1 MNGVEFFLCI
11 IHSEYE
17 YFRSKL
23 VLVVVSGKCWKQATV
38 EINAIVSKS
47 INALTTVN
55 LSHFILNYAKI

>member
-1 MNGVEFFLCI
+1 MVLNFFLCI

-23 VLVVVSGKCWKQATV
+23 VLEVVSGKCWKQATV
-38 EINAIVSKS
+38 EINAIA
-47 INALTTVN
+47 NALTTVN